1 MYPPVIYWMSDW
13 PLWLFLYFN
22 TDFWVIQMQA
32 FSIQILVG
40 WSATLIF
47 SAFHYWFLCQPN
59 LCIHCLYIG
68 WVIGHYDYS
77 CISILSSKSAQCMHL
92 AFKYWMDDQLLSLFL
107 HSNELSTMIFPVFRS
122 AKCIHSTFNH
132 WMDHQLLWLFLRS
145 NWLATIIIPVFQFS
159 VPSHPNACTQ
169 HSNIGWMI
177 NYSDYSSIP
186 ILVSVSA

>member
-1 MYPPVIYWMSDW
+1 MHSQFRYWMSDW

-22 TDFWVIQMQA
+22 TEFQVSQMCA
-32 FSIQILVG
+32 FTIQILVG
-40 WSATLIF
+40 WSATLNI
-47 SAFHYWFLCQPN
+47 SAFQYWVLCQPN
-59 LCIHCLYIG
+59 LCIHWLDIG

-77 CISILSSKSAQCMHL
+77 CISILSAK
-92 AFKYWMDDQLLSLFL
+92 
-107 HSNELSTMIFPVFRS
+107 S

-132 WMDHQLLWLFLRS
+132 WMNHQLLWLFLRS

-177 NYSDYSSIP
+177 NYSDYSCIP
-186 ILVSVSA
+186 ILVSVST